1 MFGLVLAVVF
11 TSARAF
17 IIPNHVQ
24 MKRAVTIRA
33 KNSEVLRSQLQQA
46 AMKQLTMKD
55 IVKTTTVIVLRVV
68 SATLLRLK

>member
-1 MFGLVLAVVF
+1 
-11 TSARAF
+11 
-17 IIPNHVQ
+17 